1 MEYNNIEVDRI
12 LNKKILIIGDVGRG
26 KTRFTAKILDTL
38 VSNGLSKYITV
49 IDMAPSTKSIGVRLL
64 AYTESVKN
72 VRYFFSEKI
81 RGPRIEGKSPTEVIE
96 IACANREIIE
106 KFLEEYLNNPT
117 EILIIN
123 DLTLYLHAG
132 EINKIIDLMERT
144 KTFIANAYYGDILSD
159 DKGSGLSLKEKL
171 LVQTLSKKFDTIIM
185 L

>member
-49 IDMAPSTKSIGVRLL
+49 IDMAPSTKSIGARLL

-106 KFLEEYLNNPT
+106 K
-117 EILIIN
+117 
-123 DLTLYLHAG
+123 
-132 EINKIIDLMERT
+132 
-144 KTFIANAYYGDILSD
+144 
-159 DKGSGLSLKEKL
+159 
-171 LVQTLSKKFDTIIM
+171 
-185 L
+185 

>member
-1 MEYNNIEVDRI
+1 
-12 LNKKILIIGDVGRG
+12 
-26 KTRFTAKILDTL
+26 
-38 VSNGLSKYITV
+38 
-49 IDMAPSTKSIGVRLL
+49 
-64 AYTESVKN
+64 YTESVKN